1 MLNSELVSAP
11 RLGALLGMQPGTV
24 YDWART
30 RQVPSVKVG
39 RSLRFRLDEIETLL
53 VERPAIRPLRP
64 PLARVYRIGPMA
76 NDTEKRARGVYER
89 KVGSGVWWVRYADE
103 NGKIHREPVGPKAVA
118 LAVYRKRKTE
128 VAERRFFP
136 EGRKSISVE
145 GAIKAHLASQT
156 TRGILSI
163 KDQQRYGDNWIAFFG
178 DRPLRAVKAED
189 IEAYI
194 SKRTGDVE
202 GATVNHEVKFLR
214 RVFNIAV
221 QNEWCRK
228 NPTKGISLLREN
240 NARIRYLG
248 DEEEVALEK
257 EIPAVDWPLV
267 EFAIN
272 TGLRR
277 GEQFGLKWTTV
288 DMDRRQLTIPRSKN
302 GERRHVSLND
312 TAMRILRNAPSRL
325 VSEFVFVGADGK
337 GARDSHNFYRR
348 VFMPALA
355 DAAIDDFR
363 WHDLRHTFASRLVMA
378 GVDLRTVQALMGHK
392 TLEMTL
398 RYAHLS
404 PAHQLEAVNRLVS
417 RKPTDTSSDTE
428 DPATIREVPRKP

>member
-1 MLNSELVSAP
+1 MLAAELVSAP
-11 RLGALLGMQPGTV
+11 RLGALLGMKPGTV

-30 RQVPSVKVG
+30 QQVPSVKVG
-39 RSLRFRLDEIETLL
+39 RSLRFRLDKIEELL

-76 NDTEKRARGVYER
+76 NDSEKRSRGVYER
-89 KVGSGVWWVRYADE
+89 KAGSGVWWVRYADE

-136 EGRKSISVE
+136 EGRKSITVE
-145 GAIKAHLASQT
+145 GAIKAHLASQEA
-156 TRGILSI
+156 RGILSL
-163 KDQQRYGDNWIAFFG
+163 KDQQRYGTNWTAFFG
-178 DRPLRAVKAED
+178 DKPLRSVQPED
-189 IEAYI
+189 VEAYI
-194 SKRTGDVE
+194 NKRMGDVE
-202 GATVNHEVKFLR
+202 PATVNHEVKFLR
-214 RVFNIAV
+214 RVFTVAV
-221 QNEWCRK
+221 NNEWCRK
-228 NPTKGISLLREN
+228 NPVKSITLLREN
-240 NARIRYLG
+240 NARIRFLAD
-248 DEEEVALEK
+248 DEETALRK
-257 EIPAVDWPLV
+257 ELGAADWSLVD
-267 EFAIN
+267 FAIN

-277 GEQFGLKWTTV
+277 GEQFKLTWAMV

-312 TAMRILRNAPSRL
+312 TAMRILRQAPSRL
-325 VSEFVFVGADGK
+325 VSEFVFTGENNK
-337 GARDSHNFYRR
+337 ARDSHNFYRR
-348 VFMPALA
+348 VFMPALE
-355 DAAIDDFR
+355 DAGIKDFC

-392 TLEMTL
+392 TLDMTT

-417 RKPTDTSSDTE
+417 RKSTDTSTDTGA
-428 DPATIREVPRKP
+428 PATVREAPKTS